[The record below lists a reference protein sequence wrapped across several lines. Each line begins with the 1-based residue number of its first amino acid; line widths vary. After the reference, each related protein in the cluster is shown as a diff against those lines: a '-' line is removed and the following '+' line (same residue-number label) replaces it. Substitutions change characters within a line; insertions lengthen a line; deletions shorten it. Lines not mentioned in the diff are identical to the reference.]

1 MSKVFY
7 HKNLEIN
14 IGYKFRDR
22 NLLLDAIK
30 KNNKNDQSKN
40 SFERLEFLG
49 DRVLS
54 LIVSDLLLERF
65 PSANEGELSRR
76 LVGLIRRETLATIA
90 KDIVLVS
97 ISEKKNVNALA
108 DGLEALIG
116 AIFCDGGIKHAKQFI
131 VKFWSKIID
140 EQYSPPVDAK
150 SKLQEILQA
159 KGKPLPVYHNLG
171 HKGPD
176 HMPTFSVKLEISE
189 EKIVFGKGETKRIA
203 EQEAA
208 KIMLK
213 KVKFIKLL

>member
-90 KDIVLVS
+90 KNIVLIS

-213 KVKFIKLL
+213 KVKK

>member
-189 EKIVFGKGETKRIA
+189 EKIVFGKGEAKRIA

-213 KVKFIKLL
+213 KVKK

>member
-150 SKLQEILQA
+150 SKLQEMLQA

-213 KVKFIKLL
+213 KVKK

>member
-54 LIVSDLLLERF
+54 LIVSDMLLERF

-90 KDIVLVS
+90 KNIVLVA

-213 KVKFIKLL
+213 KVKK

>member
-1 MSKVFY
+1 MSKVFH

-54 LIVSDLLLERF
+54 LIVSDFLLERF

-90 KDIVLVS
+90 KNIVLVA

-213 KVKFIKLL
+213 KVKK

>member
-1 MSKVFY
+1 MSKVFH

-40 SFERLEFLG
+40 SFERLEFLC

-54 LIVSDLLLERF
+54 LIVSDFLLERF

-90 KDIVLVS
+90 KNIVLVA

-131 VKFWSKIID
+131 IKFWSKIID

-176 HMPTFSVKLEISE
+176 HMPTFSVKLEISGE
-189 EKIVFGKGETKRIA
+189 RIVFGKGETKRIA

-213 KVKFIKLL
+213 KVKK

>member
-1 MSKVFY
+1 MSKVFH

-22 NLLLDAIK
+22 NLLLDSIK
-30 KNNKNDQSKN
+30 KNNKNHQSKN

-54 LIVSDLLLERF
+54 LIVSDFLLERF

-90 KDIVLVS
+90 KNIVLVA
-97 ISEKKNVNALA
+97 ISETKNVNALA

-131 VKFWSKIID
+131 IKFWSKIID

-176 HMPTFSVKLEISE
+176 HMPTFSVKLEISGE
-189 EKIVFGKGETKRIA
+189 RIVFGKGETKRIA

-213 KVKFIKLL
+213 KVKK

>member
-1 MSKVFY
+1 MSKVFH

-54 LIVSDLLLERF
+54 LIVSDFLLERF

-76 LVGLIRRETLATIA
+76 LVGLIRRETLAAIA
-90 KDIVLVS
+90 KNIVLVA

-131 VKFWSKIID
+131 IKFWSKIID

-213 KVKFIKLL
+213 KVKK

>member
-1 MSKVFY
+1 MSKVFH

-54 LIVSDLLLERF
+54 LIVSDFLLERF

-90 KDIVLVS
+90 KNIVLVS

-131 VKFWSKIID
+131 IKFWSKIID

-176 HMPTFSVKLEISE
+176 HMPTFSVKLEISGE
-189 EKIVFGKGETKRIA
+189 RIVFGKGETKRIA

-213 KVKFIKLL
+213 KVKK

>member
-54 LIVSDLLLERF
+54 LIVSDFLLERF

-90 KDIVLVS
+90 KNIVLVA

-131 VKFWSKIID
+131 IKFWSKIID

-176 HMPTFSVKLEISE
+176 HMPTFSVKLEISGE
-189 EKIVFGKGETKRIA
+189 RIVFGKGETKRIA

-213 KVKFIKLL
+213 KVKK

>member
-1 MSKVFY
+1 MSKVFH

-213 KVKFIKLL
+213 KVKK

>member
-1 MSKVFY
+1 MSKVFH

-90 KDIVLVS
+90 KNIVLVA

-131 VKFWSKIID
+131 IKFWSKIID

-176 HMPTFSVKLEISE
+176 HMPTFSVKLEISGE
-189 EKIVFGKGETKRIA
+189 RIVFGKGETKRIA

-213 KVKFIKLL
+213 KVKK

>member
-1 MSKVFY
+1 MSKVFH

-54 LIVSDLLLERF
+54 LIVSDFLLERF

-90 KDIVLVS
+90 KNIVLVA

-176 HMPTFSVKLEISE
+176 HMPTFSVKLEISGE
-189 EKIVFGKGETKRIA
+189 RIVFGKGETKRIA

-213 KVKFIKLL
+213 KVKK

>member
-176 HMPTFSVKLEISE
+176 HTPTFSVKLEISGE
-189 EKIVFGKGETKRIA
+189 RIVFGKGETKRIA

-213 KVKFIKLL
+213 KVKK

>member
-1 MSKVFY
+1 MSKVFH

-54 LIVSDLLLERF
+54 LIVSDFLLERF

-90 KDIVLVS
+90 KNIVLVA
-97 ISEKKNVNALA
+97 ISEKKNINALA

-131 VKFWSKIID
+131 IKFWSKIID

-176 HMPTFSVKLEISE
+176 HMPTFSVKLEISGE
-189 EKIVFGKGETKRIA
+189 RIVFGKGETKRIA

-213 KVKFIKLL
+213 KVKK

>member
-1 MSKVFY
+1 MSKVFH

-54 LIVSDLLLERF
+54 LIVSDFLLERF

-90 KDIVLVS
+90 KNIVLVA
-97 ISEKKNVNALA
+97 ISEKKNGKALA

-131 VKFWSKIID
+131 IKFWSKIID

-176 HMPTFSVKLEISE
+176 HMPTFSVKLEISGE
-189 EKIVFGKGETKRIA
+189 RIVFGKGETKRIA

-213 KVKFIKLL
+213 KVKK

>member
-1 MSKVFY
+1 MSKVFH

-30 KNNKNDQSKN
+30 KNNKKDQSKN

-90 KDIVLVS
+90 KNIVLIS

-213 KVKFIKLL
+213 KVKK

>member
-1 MSKVFY
+1 MSKVFH

-54 LIVSDLLLERF
+54 LIVSDFLLERF

-131 VKFWSKIID
+131 IKFWSKIID

-176 HMPTFSVKLEISE
+176 HMPTFSVKLEISGE
-189 EKIVFGKGETKRIA
+189 RIVFGKGETKRIA

-213 KVKFIKLL
+213 KVKK

>member
-1 MSKVFY
+1 MSKVFH

-54 LIVSDLLLERF
+54 LIVSDFLLERF

-90 KDIVLVS
+90 KNIVLVA
-97 ISEKKNVNALA
+97 ISEKKNVNAVA

-131 VKFWSKIID
+131 IKFWSKIID

-176 HMPTFSVKLEISE
+176 HMPTFSVKLEISGE
-189 EKIVFGKGETKRIA
+189 RIVFGKGETKRIA

-213 KVKFIKLL
+213 KVKK

>member
-54 LIVSDLLLERF
+54 LIVSDFLLERF

-90 KDIVLVS
+90 KNIVLVA

-176 HMPTFSVKLEISE
+176 HMPTFSVKLEISGE
-189 EKIVFGKGETKRIA
+189 RIVFGKGETKRIA

-213 KVKFIKLL
+213 KVKK

>member
-1 MSKVFY
+1 MSKVFH

-54 LIVSDLLLERF
+54 LIVSDFLLERF

-90 KDIVLVS
+90 KNIVLVA

-131 VKFWSKIID
+131 IKFWSKIID

-176 HMPTFSVKLEISE
+176 HMPTFSVKLEISGE
-189 EKIVFGKGETKRIA
+189 RIVFGKGETKRIA

-213 KVKFIKLL
+213 KVKK

>member
-1 MSKVFY
+1 MSKVFH

-76 LVGLIRRETLATIA
+76 LVGLIRREMLATIA
-90 KDIVLVS
+90 KNIVFVA

-189 EKIVFGKGETKRIA
+189 EKIVFGEGETKRIA

-213 KVKFIKLL
+213 KVKK

>member
-1 MSKVFY
+1 MSKVFH

-54 LIVSDLLLERF
+54 LIVSDMLLERF

-90 KDIVLVS
+90 KNIVLVA

-176 HMPTFSVKLEISE
+176 HMPTFSVKLEISG
-189 EKIVFGKGETKRIA
+189 EKIVFGEGETKRIA

-213 KVKFIKLL
+213 KLKK

>member
-1 MSKVFY
+1 MSEVFH
-7 HKNLEIN
+7 HKNLETN

-30 KNNKNDQSKN
+30 KNNKNDESKN

-54 LIVSDLLLERF
+54 LIVSNLLLERF

-90 KDIVLVS
+90 KNIILVAV
-97 ISEKKNVNALA
+97 SEKKNVNALA

-150 SKLQEILQA
+150 STLQETLQA

-213 KVKFIKLL
+213 KVKK

>member
-1 MSKVFY
+1 
-7 HKNLEIN
+7 
-14 IGYKFRDR
+14 
-22 NLLLDAIK
+22 
-30 KNNKNDQSKN
+30 KNDQSKN

-54 LIVSDLLLERF
+54 LIVSDFLLERF
-65 PSANEGELSRR
+65 PSANEGEFSRR

-90 KDIVLVS
+90 KNIVLVA

-131 VKFWSKIID
+131 IKFWSKIID

-176 HMPTFSVKLEISE
+176 HMPTFSVKLEISGE
-189 EKIVFGKGETKRIA
+189 RIVFGKGETKRIA

-213 KVKFIKLL
+213 KVKK

>member
-1 MSKVFY
+1 MSKVFH

-54 LIVSDLLLERF
+54 LIVSDFLLERF

-90 KDIVLVS
+90 KNIVLVA

-131 VKFWSKIID
+131 IKFWSKIID

-176 HMPTFSVKLEISE
+176 HMPTFSVKLEIPGE
-189 EKIVFGKGETKRIA
+189 RIVFGKGETKRIA

-213 KVKFIKLL
+213 KVKK

>member
-1 MSKVFY
+1 MSKVY
-7 HKNLEIN
+7 HHKNLEIN

-54 LIVSDLLLERF
+54 LIVSDFLLERF

-90 KDIVLVS
+90 KNIVLVA

-131 VKFWSKIID
+131 IKFWSKIID

-176 HMPTFSVKLEISE
+176 HMPTFSVKLEISGE
-189 EKIVFGKGETKRIA
+189 RIVFGKGETKRIA

-213 KVKFIKLL
+213 KVKK

>member
-65 PSANEGELSRR
+65 SSANEGELSRR

-90 KDIVLVS
+90 KNIVLVA

-213 KVKFIKLL
+213 KVKK

>member
-1 MSKVFY
+1 MSKVFH

-90 KDIVLVS
+90 KNIVLVS

-131 VKFWSKIID
+131 IKFWSKIID

-213 KVKFIKLL
+213 KVKK

>member
-90 KDIVLVS
+90 KNIVLVS

-213 KVKFIKLL
+213 KVKK

>member
-90 KDIVLVS
+90 KNIVLVS

-176 HMPTFSVKLEISE
+176 HMPTFSEKLEISE

-203 EQEAA
+203 EQ
-208 KIMLK
+208 
-213 KVKFIKLL
+213 

>member
-1 MSKVFY
+1 MSKVFH

-90 KDIVLVS
+90 KNIVLVA

-213 KVKFIKLL
+213 KVKK

>member
-1 MSKVFY
+1 MSKVFH

-90 KDIVLVS
+90 KNIVLVA

-176 HMPTFSVKLEISE
+176 HMPTFSVKLEISGE
-189 EKIVFGKGETKRIA
+189 RIVFGKGETKRIA

-213 KVKFIKLL
+213 KVKK

>member
-90 KDIVLVS
+90 KNIVLVA

-131 VKFWSKIID
+131 IKFWSKIID

-176 HMPTFSVKLEISE
+176 HMPTFSVKLEISGE
-189 EKIVFGKGETKRIA
+189 RIVFGKGETKRIA

-213 KVKFIKLL
+213 KVKK

>member
-1 MSKVFY
+1 MSKVFH

-54 LIVSDLLLERF
+54 LIVSDFLLERF

-213 KVKFIKLL
+213 KVKK